1 MVTVLRSAFQK
12 NSSSHSR
19 VKFFSPTHVI
29 ESGSVSSTWCSAA
42 QPVYSSGNS
51 PKAAKNRK
59 NGATKAYGPKR
70 TSHR

>member
-19 VKFFSPTHVI
+19 VKFFSPTHVM

-42 QPVYSSGNS
+42 QPVYSNGNS
-51 PKAAKNRK
+51 PKTAKKRK
-59 NGATKAYGPKR
+59 KGATKAYGLQR
-70 TSHR
+70 RSHR